1 MKKVTKKKSS
11 ILDRAENV
19 SEVEPYLTMLC
30 YGKSSTGKTVFG
42 ATFPKPSL
50 LIEPPAEDGTESI
63 VDVKGVKR
71 LRIEEWEELE
81 EIYWELA
88 GGTDYKSV
96 IIDQLTALQRLG
108 MEHLK
113 ELSGQ
118 KAGDVFSQR
127 NWGRLSGLMQTWIEN
142 YRNLKDDGYHVLFN
156 AHEKTREPNAE
167 EDERIAPWVGSALMD
182 SVATFVNGAV
192 SVIGNTFIREEVVK
206 KNGKKVSKIQY
217 CMRIGPHAYYA
228 AKIRRPVSAGPVPG
242 VIVNPT
248 FDKILAISKGAGGEE
263 PRKVVKV
270 KKRIK

>member
-1 MKKVTKKKSS
+1 MKVTKVRKKGSL
-11 ILDRAENV
+11 LDRAENLEDV
-19 SEVEPYLTMLC
+19 DKFLTMLC
-30 YGKSSTGKTVFG
+30 YGKASTGKTVL
-42 ATFPKPSL
+42 ASTFPKPIL

-63 VDVKGVKR
+63 TDIKGVKR
-71 LRIEEWEELE
+71 LRIDTWQ
-81 EIYWELA
+81 EIEDLWWELHD
-88 GGTDYKSV
+88 GTEYKTV
-96 IIDQLTALQRLG
+96 VIDQLTALQRLG
-108 MEHLK
+108 MENLK

-118 KAGDVFSQR
+118 KANDVFSQR
-127 NWGRLSGLMQTWIEN
+127 NWGRLSGMMQTWIES
-142 YRNLKDDGYHVLFN
+142 YRNLKNDGYHVLFIS
-156 AHEKTREPNAE
+156 HEKTKEPNQE

-192 SVIGNTFIREEVVK
+192 SVIGNTFIREKVDK
-206 KNGKKVSKIQY
+206 KEKTREIQY

-248 FDKILAISKGAGGEE
+248 FAKILAIVEGQQVEE